1 MPIVVKAKAKDTT
14 HDVIK
19 RFKKAIAKTDIV
31 QKAKDDQYFQK
42 PSRLRAVKKIELKR
56 LGKRLRKLKRMKN
69 IPPSSLERLA
79 QRLG

>member
-1 MPIVVKAKAKDTT
+1 MPIVIKARAKDTT

-19 RFKKAIAKTDIV
+19 RFKKVITRIDIV
-31 QKAKDDQYFQK
+31 QKAKDGRFFQK
-42 PSRLRAVKKIELKR
+42 PSKLRAVKKIELKR

-69 IPPSSLERLA
+69 IPASSLERLA